1 MIKKPEAQTT
11 EVVLATGKYIHIK
24 FADVIKILTMID
36 EHGQSDSLAART
48 NGNEHTVRV
57 PSETVNIVKKF
68 VAAHPEMSQHPT
80 GKKVM
85 GPPAKKAS
93 GRVAAV
99 AIRTSGA
106 VRRRGNGVDPCDCG
120 FSSGG

>member
-1 MIKKPEAQTT
+1 MVKKPKAQTT

-36 EHGQSDSLAART
+36 EQGQSDSLAART
-48 NGNEHTVRV
+48 NGKEHTVRV
-57 PSETVNIVKKF
+57 PSETVNIVKEF

-99 AIRTSGA
+99 AIRTTGA
-106 VRRRGNGVDPCDCG
+106 VRRRGGGVDPCDCG

>member
-1 MIKKPEAQTT
+1 MVKKPEAQTT
-11 EVVLATGKYIHIK
+11 EVVLATGKYIHMK

-48 NGNEHTVRV
+48 NGKEHTVRV

-85 GPPAKKAS
+85 GAS
-93 GRVAAV
+93 GRVVAV
-99 AIRTSGA
+99 VIRTSGA
-106 VRRRGNGVDPCDCG
+106 VRLRGGGVDPCDCG